1 MLQRDGEWI
10 PSAAR
15 KHEAHLNVMPPTP
28 GFQRD
33 LSAQKCMQIP
43 GTFQR
48 EQAITLRKGR
58 TRHRKACVG
67 LDAALKRK
75 NGASTPSGRET
86 GKRTCANK
94 AQEHLFTW
102 TWELQAQC
110 RAWSA
115 QRRWIRAW
123 GLITSG
129 FELKCTDLASRKRER
144 RIMTA
149 SQVLCLSCIWMELN
163 LRWMMPTMRSISLG
177 EMGRVRD
184 CSLSRFITWVV
195 NSLHAWERET
205 QTPACYHNKIR
216 VTETGYHGKR
226 FSQDS

>member
-28 GFQRD
+28 GFQCD

-94 AQEHLFTW
+94 AQEHLFT
-102 TWELQAQC
+102 
-110 RAWSA
+110 
-115 QRRWIRAW
+115 
-123 GLITSG
+123 
-129 FELKCTDLASRKRER
+129 
-144 RIMTA
+144 
-149 SQVLCLSCIWMELN
+149 
-163 LRWMMPTMRSISLG
+163 
-177 EMGRVRD
+177 
-184 CSLSRFITWVV
+184 
-195 NSLHAWERET
+195 
-205 QTPACYHNKIR
+205 
-216 VTETGYHGKR
+216 
-226 FSQDS
+226 